1 MEFSLTDEQLSL
13 QSMITQWCA
22 SRGGTQQVRD
32 RYQDKDH
39 SLDPAWA
46 ELAELGLAGLLVDPA
61 CGGSGGSLLDACIV
75 AEALSASL
83 LTVPFVGSAV
93 LGATAVELFAPA
105 GGRQEW
111 LGEIADGRSVVSV
124 VLDRDL
130 KWPAVGREGVAWE
143 WVPTADV
150 AWMEDGQLVRSA
162 GPKVVRTLDR
172 DLTRTC
178 AEVQLP
184 GDAPGSAGKVSP
196 QEALFLATGRVIT
209 AASLVGTMAGALR
222 LATEHAKSREQFGRP
237 IGSFQAIQHMCA
249 EMLVDVETS
258 RTATFGA
265 AWAAANL
272 EPGEAL
278 RAASVAKAWAASAS
292 RRVCESAMQ
301 VHGGMGYTWEC
312 DVHLYLRSAQLC
324 GAAFGDE
331 MACLDSVSGFVFA
344 G

>member
-196 QEALFLATGRVIT
+196 QEALFLATGR
-209 AASLVGTMAGALR
+209 
-222 LATEHAKSREQFGRP
+222 
-237 IGSFQAIQHMCA
+237 
-249 EMLVDVETS
+249 
-258 RTATFGA
+258 
-265 AWAAANL
+265 
-272 EPGEAL
+272 EPGGNDGRRAEAGN
-278 RAASVAKAWAASAS
+278 RAREEPRAVRTSDRQLPGYPAHVRGDAS
-292 RRVCESAMQ
+292 RRRDVPDGDLRGCL
-301 VHGGMGYTWEC
+301 GGREP
-312 DVHLYLRSAQLC
+312 
-324 GAAFGDE
+324 
-331 MACLDSVSGFVFA
+331 
-344 G
+344 